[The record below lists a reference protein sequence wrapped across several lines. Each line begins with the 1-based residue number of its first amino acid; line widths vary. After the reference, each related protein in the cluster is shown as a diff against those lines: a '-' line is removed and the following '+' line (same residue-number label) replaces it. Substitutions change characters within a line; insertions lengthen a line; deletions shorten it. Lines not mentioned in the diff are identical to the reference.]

1 LHCSK
6 QVPESAAW
14 TTPDPDQNW
23 AINVSEGSTAVHN
36 RKLQSI
42 ERHPLD
48 RYLFAIIALAVVGLG
63 LSGYLTYTHFNE
75 AALVCSVGGCETVQS
90 SSYSTI
96 GPVPIAM
103 LGMGMFSTL
112 IVLAG
117 FRLRRSSFISAET
130 ASLAAWAMLLAGI
143 LYYAYLTYV
152 ELFVLNAICQWCV
165 ASSIAAL
172 AIFGLESVYFWRTA
186 LSEDVLESG

>member
-1 LHCSK
+1 M
-6 QVPESAAW
+6 
-14 TTPDPDQNW
+14 TRGT
-23 AINVSEGSTAVHN
+23 TAVHN
-36 RKLQSI
+36 QLQHGNQ
-42 ERHPLD
+42 RHPLD
-48 RYLFAIIALAVVGLG
+48 RYLFAIIALALIGLG

-75 AALVCSVGGCETVQS
+75 AALVCSIGGCETVQS

-96 GPVPIAM
+96 GPVPIAL
-103 LGMGMFSTL
+103 LGMGMFSAL

-117 FRLRRSSFISAET
+117 LRLRRSPLISDER
-130 ASLAAWAMLLAGI
+130 ASLIAWAMLLAGI

-165 ASSIAAL
+165 ASSIAAI

-186 LSEDVLESG
+186 LSDDVLETG

>member
-1 LHCSK
+1 MHMTRDATEFHSK
-6 QVPESAAW
+6 L
-14 TTPDPDQNW
+14 
-23 AINVSEGSTAVHN
+23 
-36 RKLQSI
+36 LQGNQ
-42 ERHPLD
+42 RHSLD
-48 RYLFAIIALAVVGLG
+48 RLLTAMIALAIVGLG

-75 AALVCSVGGCETVQS
+75 AALVCSIGGCETVQS

-96 GPVPIAM
+96 GPVPIAL
-103 LGMGMFSTL
+103 LGMGMFSAL
-112 IVLAG
+112 IVLAVM
-117 FRLRRSSFISAET
+117 RLRRSTLISAET

-152 ELFVLNAICQWCV
+152 ELFVLHAICQWCV

-186 LSEDVLESG
+186 LSEDVLDTG